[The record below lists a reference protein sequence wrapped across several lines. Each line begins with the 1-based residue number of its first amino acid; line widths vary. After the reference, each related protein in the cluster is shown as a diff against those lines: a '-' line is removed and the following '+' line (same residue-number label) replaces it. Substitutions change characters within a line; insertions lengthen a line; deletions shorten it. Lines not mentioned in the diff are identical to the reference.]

1 MDLDAQ
7 RLLIANLLVKVGII
21 AVVAAVLVR
30 SARFKQLVF
39 RDRRSV
45 RENLELGVYLGFPV
59 AVNTLLRAAFRYNL
73 PDVGLEGALL
83 AGVLGGYVSGLTA
96 GVLVA
101 LPALLDQEW
110 LALPVCL
117 AAGAAGGL
125 ARRLSAETDNIW
137 HFSPFVDMN
146 IYRWYQRRF
155 GVPRGQWQLMFFFLI
170 VAVEAYTMTLGRWL
184 PGSVFTLHSPS
195 KLLLVAIVAAGI
207 AAIAIPIKIFNS
219 IRNELKIE
227 EQNRLLAE
235 ARMMALTSQINP
247 HFLFNTLNSIS
258 SLVRTD
264 PDLARQVILK
274 LSHIL
279 RRLLRR
285 QETFTPL
292 RAELDLVKDY
302 LSIERVRMGDKLQ
315 YTAEIDPG
323 ALDTLVPSMLL
334 QPLVE
339 NSIKHGISPKI
350 EGGSIHISG
359 RRDNGRVILEI
370 RDNGVGIAP
379 ERQDDLYE
387 EGIGLSNVRERIK
400 VLYGSDCAFRVVSQ
414 PGQGTTVE
422 IELPDLPAK

>member
-1 MDLDAQ
+1 MDLETQ
-7 RLLIANLLVKVGII
+7 RHLIANLFVKVGII

-30 SARFKQLVF
+30 SARFKQLIF
-39 RDRRSV
+39 RDLRSV

-59 AVNTLLRAAFRYNL
+59 GVSTLLRAAFRYNL
-73 PDVGLEGALL
+73 PDVGLEGALV

-96 GVLVA
+96 GLLAA
-101 LPALLDQEW
+101 LPALFNGEW
-110 LALPVCL
+110 MAIPIYLL
-117 AAGAAGGL
+117 AGAAGGW
-125 ARRLSAETDNIW
+125 ARDLSVEKDNIW

-170 VAVEAYTMTLGRWL
+170 VIVEAYTMILGRWQ
-184 PGSVFTLHSPS
+184 PGTVFTLHSPA

-207 AAIAIPIKIFNS
+207 AAIAIPIKIFNNT
-219 IRNELKIE
+219 RNELKIE

-235 ARMMALTSQINP
+235 ARLMALTSQINP

-258 SLVRTD
+258 SLVRTN
-264 PDLARQVILK
+264 PDLARQLILK

-292 RAELDLVKDY
+292 RAELDLVQDY
-302 LSIERVRMGDKLQ
+302 LSIEGVRMGDKLQ
-315 YTAEIDPG
+315 YTTDIDAA
-323 ALDTLVPSMLL
+323 ALDAMVPSMLL

-339 NSIKHGISPKI
+339 NSIKHGISPRI
-350 EGGSIHISG
+350 EGGSVRISG

-370 RDNGVGIAP
+370 CDNGVGIPP
-379 ERQDDLYE
+379 ERQEDLYE
-387 EGIGLSNVRERIK
+387 EGVGLSNVRERIK
-400 VLYGSDCAFRVVSQ
+400 VLYGSDCIFRVVSQ
-414 PGQGTTVE
+414 PGQGTTVK
-422 IELPDLPAK
+422 IELPDVPVK